1 MTIKTIYFDY
11 GGVIYKTPSM
21 EGLNRWKSI
30 LGLTDEPEIA
40 EMLENPNES
49 QFVKDM
55 CLGKIPEDQVWTM
68 MAEKWHI
75 KPSLIRRLRRVMVS
89 KRRLNKPIV
98 NLMAELSDHYQTAI
112 LSNAGDQT
120 RELMEEV
127 FHLDQYVDEIII
139 SAEEGVIKPDPKI
152 YSIAMERLNAAPES
166 SLFID
171 DYLEN
176 VLAAREFGMK
186 AVHFI
191 DNAQAIQAVRGYLA
205 KEV

>member
-21 EGLNRWKSI
+21 EGLNRWTQI
-30 LGLTDEPEIA
+30 LGLSDEPEIA

-55 CLGKIPEDQVWTM
+55 CLGKIPEDRVWTI
-68 MAEKWHI
+68 MADKWHI
-75 KPSLIRRLRRVMVS
+75 KPSLIRRVRRALVS

-98 NLMAELSDHYQTAI
+98 NLMAELSNQYRTAI

-120 RELMEEV
+120 RQLMEDV
-127 FHLDQYVDEIII
+127 FHLDQFVDEIII
-139 SAEEGVIKPDPKI
+139 SAEEGVIKPDPQI
-152 YSIAMERLNAAPES
+152 YMIAMERMNAVPES

-191 DNAQAIQAVRGYLA
+191 DNAQAIMAVRGYLA
-205 KEV
+205 EEV

>member
-1 MTIKTIYFDY
+1 MTIRTIYFDY

-21 EGLNRWKSI
+21 EGLNRWKNI
-30 LGLTDEPEIA
+30 LGLADEPEIA

-55 CLGKIPEDQVWTM
+55 CLGKIPEDRVWTM
-68 MAEKWHI
+68 MADKWHI
-75 KPSLIRRLRRVMVS
+75 KPSLIRRLRRAMVS

-98 NLMAELSDHYQTAI
+98 NLMAELSDHYQMAI

-120 RELMEEV
+120 RQLMEDV
-127 FHLDQYVDEIII
+127 FHLDHFVDEIII
-139 SAEEGVIKPDPKI
+139 SAEEGVIKPDPQI
-152 YSIAMERLNAAPES
+152 YTIAMNRMNATPES

-176 VLAAREFGMK
+176 VMAAREFGMK

-191 DNAQAIQAVRGYLA
+191 DNAQAIPAVRGYLA
-205 KEV
+205 EEV

>member
-21 EGLNRWKSI
+21 AGLNRWKNM
-30 LGLTDEPEIA
+30 LGLSDEPEIM
-40 EMLENPNES
+40 EILENPNES

-55 CLGKIPEDQVWTM
+55 CLGKIPEDRVWKM
-68 MAEKWHI
+68 MADKWHI
-75 KPSLIRRLRRVMVS
+75 KPSLIKRLRRAMVS

-98 NLMAELSDHYQTAI
+98 HLMAELRNNYRTAI

-120 RELMEEV
+120 RQLIEDI
-127 FHLDQYVDEIII
+127 FRLDDFVDEIII
-139 SAEEGVIKPDPKI
+139 SAEEGVIKPDPEI
-152 YSIAMERLNAAPES
+152 YQIAMDRMNAAPET

-205 KEV
+205 EEV

>member
-152 YSIAMERLNAAPES
+152 YSIALERLNAAPES

>member
-1 MTIKTIYFDY
+1 MTIRTIYFDY

-21 EGLNRWKSI
+21 EGLNRWKNI
-30 LGLTDEPEIA
+30 LGLADEPEIA

-55 CLGKIPEDQVWTM
+55 CMGKIPEDRVWTM
-68 MAEKWHI
+68 MADKWHI
-75 KPSLIRRLRRVMVS
+75 KPSLIRRLRRAMVS

-98 NLMAELSDHYQTAI
+98 NLMAELSDHYQMAI

-120 RELMEEV
+120 RQLMEDV
-127 FHLDQYVDEIII
+127 FHLDHFVDEIII
-139 SAEEGVIKPDPKI
+139 SAEEGVIKPDPQI
-152 YSIAMERLNAAPES
+152 YTIAMNRMNATPES

-176 VLAAREFGMK
+176 VMAAREFGMK

-191 DNAQAIQAVRGYLA
+191 DNAQAIPAVRGYLA
-205 KEV
+205 EEV

>member
-1 MTIKTIYFDY
+1 MTIKTVYFDY

-21 EGLNRWKSI
+21 EGLTRWKHL
-30 LGLTDEPEIA
+30 LGLSDEPEIA

-49 QFVKDM
+49 QFVKDL
-55 CLGKIPEDQVWTM
+55 CLGKIPEDRVWTM
-68 MAEKWHI
+68 LADKWHI
-75 KPSLIRRLRRVMVS
+75 KPSLIKRLRRAMVS

-98 NLMAELSDHYQTAI
+98 NLMAELGDQYRTAI

-120 RELMEEV
+120 RQLMEDV

-152 YSIAMERLNAAPES
+152 YTIAMERMNAAPES

-191 DNAQAIQAVRGYLA
+191 DNAQAIMAVRGYLA
-205 KEV
+205 GEV